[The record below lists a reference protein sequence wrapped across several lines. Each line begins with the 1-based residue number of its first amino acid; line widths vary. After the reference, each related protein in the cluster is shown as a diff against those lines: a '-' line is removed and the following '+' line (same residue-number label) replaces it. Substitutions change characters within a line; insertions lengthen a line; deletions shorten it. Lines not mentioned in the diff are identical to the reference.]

1 MASTAVQQGGVR
13 RERRIIE
20 RPRLI
25 KMLDESEARVI
36 LLLAPAGYGKTTLAR
51 QWVKTLSG
59 AIWVSATPAHRDV
72 VTLAEDLAAGV
83 DALGGNASK
92 FIREYLSAQSNP
104 QRSARGVAAA
114 LADQINK
121 QKVQWIVIDDYHELG
136 ESAASESV
144 VANLRERSNA
154 RFVMATRVRPAWVS
168 ARRLLYAEVSE
179 IGRDALAMDDEESTA
194 VLGRRPDLDELRDQA
209 RGWPAVLALAS
220 GLGRT
225 TPPSNAM
232 PQALH
237 QFVAEELFQTA
248 GPNEQAQ
255 LVDLALLPNLSAEW
269 TVTHFGKSGPSVAE
283 RARNLGFVSSGR
295 TDELHPLV
303 REFLLVKLGEEAA
316 ATSKVRGAVQAC
328 VGAGQWDHAFDL
340 ARRFGLADV
349 IPSILTSSYKPL
361 VRTGRFGSLDRF
373 SAELRAAPSLPP
385 DEVDLIDAELALRDG
400 LFSLALELASR
411 SQNQLPRESPLR
423 SRAGAIA
430 GGAAFQ
436 LADYDRSETAF
447 ERALEEAEDDV
458 DTNEALHG
466 LAIAATYGERP
477 SVDSRIAALGDLADR
492 SRSPL
497 NIARYAISIIA
508 RMRIGDGFREGPYFD
523 DAARVLDQISDPR
536 ARTSVLLTLSY
547 ALGLQCEYHRASLL
561 CQRMIG
567 EIESYG
573 LEFARPHGQWNMA
586 FVKLGLRRF
595 HEVEQLLQSIE
606 ATVLDRPLGHHAMNV
621 SVLRAR
627 SLMQLARAAEGLRLV
642 RYDSEH
648 RAAPAMHGEYL
659 ATRAIGHALL
669 GAHDDA
675 LEAANVADATSISSE
690 VRVLAEG
697 ARAIIAASDGDA
709 ACAARL
715 ITEAQRRQTWDPV
728 VCCVR
733 ASNTLAACLAGQDH
747 LRPILQR
754 LYSLSNDQGLARKA
768 RMRSPAHGNI
778 GALLTPR
785 ESEVLELMAEGY
797 RNREIADA
805 FVISQS
811 TVKIHVRHVLEKL
824 GVRTRTEAVARYREL
839 R

>member
-1 MASTAVQQGGVR
+1 V
-13 RERRIIE
+13 
-20 RPRLI
+20 
-25 KMLDESEARVI
+25 
-36 LLLAPAGYGKTTLAR
+36 
-51 QWVKTLSG
+51 
-59 AIWVSATPAHRDV
+59 VS
-72 VTLAEDLAAGV
+72 
-83 DALGGNASK
+83 
-92 FIREYLSAQSNP
+92 
-104 QRSARGVAAA
+104 
-114 LADQINK
+114 
-121 QKVQWIVIDDYHELG
+121 
-136 ESAASESV
+136 
-144 VANLRERSNA
+144 NLREKSDA
-154 RFVMATRVRPAWVS
+154 RFLIASRLRPSWVS

-179 IGRDALAMDDEESTA
+179 IGRDSLAMDDQESTA

-237 QFVAEELFQTA
+237 QFVAEELFQTTSVK
-248 GPNEQAQ
+248 EQAQ
-255 LVDLALLPNLSAEW
+255 LLDLALLPDLSTES
-269 TVTHFGKSGPSVAE
+269 TVHHFGKSGPSVAK
-283 RARNLGFVSSGR
+283 RARDLGFVSSGQP
-295 TDELHPLV
+295 DELHPLV
-303 REFLLVKLGEEAA
+303 REFLLVKLGEDPAVDG
-316 ATSKVRGAVQAC
+316 KVRGAVQGC
-328 VGAGQWDHAFDL
+328 VEGGHWDQALDL
-340 ARRFGLADV
+340 ARRFGLRDA

-373 SAELRAAPSLPP
+373 SAELRAEPSLPP

-400 LFSLALELASR
+400 LYALALELASR
-411 SQNQLPRESPLR
+411 SQAQLPPGSPLK
-423 SRAGAIA
+423 SRAAAIA

-447 ERALEEAEDDV
+447 ERALEEADDDV

-477 SVDSRIAALGDLADR
+477 SVDARIAALGDLADR

-497 NIARYAISIIA
+497 NIARYAMSIIA
-508 RMRIGDGFREGPYFD
+508 RMRIGDGFSEGPYFD
-523 DAARVLDQISDPR
+523 DAARVLDQVADPR

-547 ALGLQCEYHRASLL
+547 ALGLQCEYSRALLL

-567 EIESYG
+567 EIDSYG
-573 LEFARPHGQWNMA
+573 LEFARPHGQWNLA

-595 HEVEQLLQSIE
+595 HEAEQLLQSIE

-621 SVLRAR
+621 AVLRAR
-627 SLMQLARAAEGLRLV
+627 LLMQLARASEGLRLV
-642 RYDSEH
+642 QYDSEH

-659 ATRAIGHALL
+659 ATRAIGHALV
-669 GAHDDA
+669 GSNEAA
-675 LEAANVADATSISSE
+675 FEAANLAQATSISSE
-690 VRVLAEG
+690 VRLLAEG
-697 ARAIIAASDGDA
+697 ARAIVAATAGDA
-709 ACAARL
+709 ETAANL

-733 ASNTLAACLAGQDH
+733 ASPRLAACLAGQDQ
-747 LRPILQR
+747 LRPVLQG
-754 LYSLSNDQGLARKA
+754 LYVLSNDHGLARKA
-768 RMRSPAHGNI
+768 HMRSPAHGNV

-785 ESEVLELMAEGY
+785 EAEVLELMAEGY
-797 RNREIADA
+797 RNREIAEA